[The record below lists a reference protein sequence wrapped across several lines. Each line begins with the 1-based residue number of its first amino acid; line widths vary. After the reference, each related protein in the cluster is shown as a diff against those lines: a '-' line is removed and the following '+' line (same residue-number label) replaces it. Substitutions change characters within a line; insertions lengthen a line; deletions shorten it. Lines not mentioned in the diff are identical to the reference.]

1 MQVNSSGNPTTG
13 SICNSRL
20 GVVCHWPYSSCHF
33 QLILG
38 LGLSIEDAN
47 VIHSAMTSNSAGRSQ
62 MPMKQIASALND
74 QALTNCAQLLSKN
87 LLKICRVCL
96 FFFFFKQLL
105 LLFRFD
111 FIRHYFFCSRETND
125 AANFCLPRRDLW
137 LDFNW
142 IRITFQCDVVVS
154 K

>member
-38 LGLSIEDAN
+38 LGLSIKDAN

-62 MPMKQIASALND
+62 MPMKQTASALND

-96 FFFFFKQLL
+96 FFSNNYYYYFGSISFAIISFALGKQ
-105 LLFRFD
+105 
-111 FIRHYFFCSRETND
+111 TT
-125 AANFCLPRRDLW
+125 RRAFVYLAE
-137 LDFNW
+137 
-142 IRITFQCDVVVS
+142 IYGSIS
-154 K
+154 IE

>member
-96 FFFFFKQLL
+96 FFFFFQTITIIISVRFHSPLFLL
-105 LLFRFD
+105 LSGNKRRGELLFTSPRFMA
-111 FIRHYFFCSRETND
+111 R
-125 AANFCLPRRDLW
+125 
-137 LDFNW
+137 
-142 IRITFQCDVVVS
+142 FQLNKNHISMRCGGQ
-154 K
+154 